1 MALPKTFLLESII
14 RLSILHYNYEHIVDF
29 SERVNNSDYFY
40 DNLIGNSDGLLNEI
54 PEDIKPIFDIIAT
67 VYCGWI
73 DKMKNIEIIED
84 KTLELTF
91 RINDESHG
99 VCNALRHI
107 LMQDD
112 DVEYAVYNIDHP
124 LTGKP
129 EMTIKTKRGKRPRS
143 VLKKAAEEL
152 KSRIYKYG
160 EDVLG
165 NTKGFANMYIGT
177 IHGFCLKMLQE
188 HIVQFQ
194 KFTVLDEIKTKLYI
208 EKNYN
213 F

>member
-1 MALPKTFLLESII
+1 M
-14 RLSILHYNYEHIVDF
+14 D
-29 SERVNNSDYFY
+29 
-40 DNLIGNSDGLLNEI
+40 
-54 PEDIKPIFDIIAT
+54 
-67 VYCGWI
+67 

-129 EMTIKTKRGKRPRS
+129 EMTIKTIRGKRPRV

-152 KSRIYKYG
+152 
-160 EDVLG
+160 
-165 NTKGFANMYIGT
+165 
-177 IHGFCLKMLQE
+177 
-188 HIVQFQ
+188 Q
-194 KFTVLDEIKTKLYI
+194 KESSDFRKLIDEAL
-208 EKNYN
+208 
-213 F
+213 